1 MGFIFSKLLSLF
13 VAKRKARILML
24 GFEAAGKTSILYQMK
39 IGKLIKTIPT
49 IGFNVEQIDY
59 KGLNITILD
68 VCAQSKAKLYWKNY
82 YQDSDGI
89 IFVVDSHDKEI
100 FEMVRDTLLE
110 CLNNEILKDAAF
122 LIFANKQD
130 LNGAVSPNELTK
142 ILEIE
147 KIKNRKW
154 FIQGSSAVNG
164 QGIKEGLDWLTN
176 IILIDKN
183 K

>member
-13 VAKRKARILML
+13 VSKRKVRILIL
-24 GFEAAGKTSILYQMK
+24 GFEAAGKASILYQMK

-59 KGLNITILD
+59 KGLNITLLD
-68 VCAQSKAKLYWKNY
+68 ICDHFRVKIF
-82 YQDSDGI
+82 YQISDGI
-89 IFVVDSHDKEI
+89 IFVVDSNDKEI
-100 FEMVRDTLLE
+100 FEIVRDILLE
-110 CLNNEILKDAAF
+110 SLNDERLKDAAF

-130 LNGAVSPNELTK
+130 LNGAISPIELTK

-154 FIQGSSAVNG
+154 FVQGSSAVSG
-164 QGIKEGLDWLTN
+164 QGIKEGLDWLANTL
-176 IILIDKN
+176 LIDK
-183 K
+183 KE

>member
-1 MGFIFSKLLSLF
+1 
-13 VAKRKARILML
+13 
-24 GFEAAGKTSILYQMK
+24 
-39 IGKLIKTIPT
+39 
-49 IGFNVEQIDY
+49 
-59 KGLNITILD
+59 
-68 VCAQSKAKLYWKNY
+68 
-82 YQDSDGI
+82 
-89 IFVVDSHDKEI
+89 
-100 FEMVRDTLLE
+100 MVRDTLFE

-130 LNGAVSPNELTK
+130 LNGAVSLNELTK

-176 IILIDKN
+176 IILMDK
-183 K
+183 KK

>member
-1 MGFIFSKLLSLF
+1 
-13 VAKRKARILML
+13 ML
-24 GFEAAGKTSILYQMK
+24 GFEAAGKASILYQTK
-39 IGKLIKTIPT
+39 IGKLIESIRTIDY
-49 IGFNVEQIDY
+49 NYKVIDY
-59 KGLNITILD
+59 KGLNITFLD
-68 VCAQSKAKLYWKNY
+68 YYDHFRVKLFYEI
-82 YQDSDGI
+82 SDGI
-89 IFVVDSHDKEI
+89 IFVVDSNEKET
-100 FEMVRDTLLE
+100 FEIARDILLE
-110 CLNNEILKDAAF
+110 CLNDERLKDAAF

-130 LNGAVSPNELTK
+130 LNGAISPNELTK

>member
-1 MGFIFSKLLSLF
+1 
-13 VAKRKARILML
+13 
-24 GFEAAGKTSILYQMK
+24 
-39 IGKLIKTIPT
+39 
-49 IGFNVEQIDY
+49 
-59 KGLNITILD
+59 
-68 VCAQSKAKLYWKNY
+68 
-82 YQDSDGI
+82 
-89 IFVVDSHDKEI
+89 
-100 FEMVRDTLLE
+100 MVRDTLLE

-130 LNGAVSPNELTK
+130 LNGDVSPNELTK
-142 ILEIE
+142 ILEID